1 MPDKVIQLE
10 TELAGIMMSII
21 YMFESYFNFLVYTSS
36 SVPYLNL
43 SAYFL

>member
-10 TELAGIMMSII
+10 TELVGIMMSII

-43 SAYFL
+43 IAYFL